1 MKRRSTDIK
10 IKTSTK
16 KFDYSDDDKKK
27 KRGSVMPDNPNDLRN
42 DLSNFVENENESRQS
57 KQEIEMRRSQLFM
70 VNM

>member
-10 IKTSTK
+10 IKTSSK

-42 DLSNFVENENESRQS
+42 DLLNFVENENESR
-57 KQEIEMRRSQLFM
+57 
-70 VNM
+70 